1 MLMTTSLFMLIGT
14 MMLAAGTVHGARAI
28 FGRPCS
34 GARRNALRIGAFVL
48 LGCNLRLMMTDQG
61 TIGFAIVLWVGAFG
75 LSTIATALICTVLSQ
90 RNVSRSAAAEASFRL
105 QHSAVRSGSRPLSH
119 APRHGA
125 EAQR

>member
-14 MMLAAGTVHGARAI
+14 LLLAGGTVHGGRAI

-34 GARRNALRIGAFVL
+34 GGRRNTLRIGALVL
-48 LGCNLRLMMTDQG
+48 LGCDLRLMMTDQD

-75 LSTIATALICTVLSQ
+75 LSTIATALICTVLNQ
-90 RNVSRSAAAEASFRL
+90 RNASRPAAAQASFRP
-105 QHSAVRSGSRPLSH
+105 QHSAVRSGSRSLSH

-125 EAQR
+125 EPQR